1 MSDPVFLYDFLQK
14 RFFRDLLSFRKIA
27 DDVLSRDDA
36 DKTAAV
42 VHHGDKILV
51 HGAGE
56 KFFHADGDADGEV
69 LGFPENVPYLEL
81 LQILHGAGPL
91 ALSLVSD
98 EPPEEIPLADGADV
112 LSVPA
117 DDGDGGVAMVPHL
130 FQSLP
135 ERVVVIEVRDAFFGK
150 QEISDIHETAP
161 FLEDGKPACIWLF
174 GLYS

>member
-1 MSDPVFLYDFLQK
+1 MAELCEHF
-14 RFFRDLLSFRKIA
+14 
-27 DDVLSRDDA
+27 
-36 DKTAAV
+36 
-42 VHHGDKILV
+42 VHHGLDGIDDGIKRHILLE
-51 HGAGE
+51 GFITEGNLCNTSSAGLG
-56 KFFHADGDADGEV
+56 ADGDADGEV